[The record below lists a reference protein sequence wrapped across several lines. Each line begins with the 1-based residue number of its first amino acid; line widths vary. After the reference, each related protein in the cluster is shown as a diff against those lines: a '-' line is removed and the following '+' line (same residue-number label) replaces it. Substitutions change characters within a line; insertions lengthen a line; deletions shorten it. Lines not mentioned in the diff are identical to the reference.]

1 MTVVPR
7 RVPTA
12 ASRPSPSASTGHD
25 PSVGDGDDPSART
38 GHESAARAPGRD
50 AATALGRPGRAA
62 TRRPGGGRPGCATR
76 TTPIAIVALL
86 ALVAAAVLTTAV
98 VTGSGP
104 PAGDRPAAGEATVV
118 RVVDGDTLVVALGD
132 VTETV
137 RLIGIDTPESV
148 ARDRPDECFGA
159 EASQR
164 LAALLPPGT
173 TVRLARDV
181 EPRDLYDRLL
191 AYVHRPEDGLFV
203 NADLVAGG
211 FAEAQDYPP
220 NTTHR
225 ADLEQAERA
234 ARRAGLGLWSVC
246 GGPDVPLA
254 GAGRPP

>member
-1 MTVVPR
+1 MTVAPR

-12 ASRPSPSASTGHD
+12 ASHPSPSAPTGHD
-25 PSVGDGDDPSART
+25 PATTLDPPR
-38 GHESAARAPGRD
+38 RA
-50 AATALGRPGRAA
+50 AA
-62 TRRPGGGRPGCATR
+62 TRRPGGERQGRATR

-86 ALVAAAVLTTAV
+86 ALLAAAALAVAV
-98 VTGSGP
+98 VATGSGP
-104 PAGDRPAAGEATVV
+104 PAGERPVAGEATVV

-159 EASQR
+159 EASHR

-173 TVRLARDV
+173 AVLLARDV

-211 FAEAQDYPP
+211 FAEARDYPP

-254 GAGRPP
+254 GAGHPP